1 MQHIFSNEQS
11 HLGYYM
17 SCHSEVPGDILS
29 EPKPFSTLQSTVSVK
44 VSLPRQ
50 AFGLWSPGHY
60 QRGEYWHMD
69 MGGEPNIYRKK
80 KKKECKKTVW
90 DLMANWGGVS
100 GIGYPRVHFSDNDT
114 AGMLITTHC
123 AGDLNV
129 SWAQMWFSVSYWSL
143 RELFSAAGADW
154 LLTYWFA
161 HHPAVQGGLTAPLL
175 FSSVVIRSCK

>member
-1 MQHIFSNEQS
+1 MRSLVTFWVNQS
-11 HLGYYM
+11 PFLLCSQQLVWRFHYRG
-17 SCHSEVPGDILS
+17 
-29 EPKPFSTLQSTVSVK
+29 KPL
-44 VSLPRQ
+44 
-50 AFGLWSPGHY
+50 AFGPQDITREGSTDIWT
-60 QRGEYWHMD
+60 W
-69 MGGEPNIYRKK
+69 GGGAKHLQEK

-100 GIGYPRVHFSDNDT
+100 GIRYPRVDFSDNDT